1 MIAIPNMDK
10 PKSCKEC
17 ELFYVEFYMG
27 EEKVGSACTLND
39 DDGSTIEA
47 DYNSCPLIE
56 IVRCG
61 ECIHHDDGLCHRP
74 KWSFTVEPTDFC
86 SYGERRND
94 E

>member
-1 MIAIPNMDK
+1 MGDIYINAESIQERAYKMRFAMRITEREIALINYLLTTASK
-10 PKSCKEC
+10 
-17 ELFYVEFYMG
+17 
-27 EEKVGSACTLND
+27 ANTL
-39 DDGSTIEA
+39 
-47 DYNSCPLIE
+47 E